1 MNKKLILC
9 VLTAFG
15 LAACSSDDGQ
25 ESASTTK
32 RPLTVV
38 VSENL
43 LTDSSNEAKSRDAH
57 NTRGAVITTETLGNF
72 EMCAIPTKSF
82 YTVEKS
88 GSTWKTTPESWP
100 DVGDNDKISFYAYN
114 VGSDPENRNCFYP
127 DGSNSSISFTI
138 DESPS
143 GHIDLLVAKQENI
156 SEAGTGGVVHL
167 TFDHACAA
175 VNFKVRLT
183 EKLFEQLSGEKLTI
197 QNIQLQN
204 VVNAGTY
211 YFKTGWTDIS
221 DANKGTYTLS
231 SASVD
236 VTTASQ
242 SFDGGTLFMIPQ
254 TLGEDAVFSFQY
266 SLDGSNWTAKSI
278 SLKGAEWKAGE
289 IYTMDI
295 AIGTKVVKIPTPAES

>member
-38 VSENL
+38 VSENP
-43 LTDSSNEAKSRDAH
+43 LTNSANEAKSRDEH
-57 NTRGAVITTETLGNF
+57 STRGPVITTESLKSF

-82 YTVEKS
+82 YTVKKS
-88 GSTWKTTPESWP
+88 GGTWKTTPESWP
-100 DVGDNDKISFYAYN
+100 SNVENDDKISFYAYN
-114 VGSDPENRNCFYP
+114 VGHNCFYP
-127 DGSNSSISFTI
+127 DTSNPYITFTV
-138 DESPS
+138 DKSPS
-143 GHIDLLVAKQENI
+143 SHIDLLVAKQENI

-183 EKLFEQLSGEKLTI
+183 EKLFEQLSENKLTI
-197 QNIQLQN
+197 RNIQLQN

-221 DANKGTYTLS
+221 NANKGTYTLS

-254 TLGEDAVFSFQY
+254 TLGNDAAFSFQY
-266 SLDGSNWTAKSI
+266 SIDGSSWTDASIMLAGAK
-278 SLKGAEWKAGE
+278 WKAGE

>member
-38 VSENL
+38 VSENP
-43 LTDSSNEAKSRDAH
+43 LTNSANEAKSRDEH
-57 NTRGAVITTETLGNF
+57 STRGPVITTESLESF
-72 EMCAIPTKSF
+72 KMCAISPVKYYSVTKGDKTW
-82 YTVEKS
+82 TVD
-88 GSTWKTTPESWP
+88 PAYWP
-100 DVGDNDKISFYAYN
+100 DVNNDDEISFYAYN
-114 VGSDPENRNCFYP
+114 VGHNCFYP
-127 DGSNSSISFTI
+127 DTSNPYITFTV
-138 DESPS
+138 DKSPS
-143 GHIDLLVAKQENI
+143 SHIDLLVAKQENI

-183 EKLFEQLSGEKLTI
+183 EKLFEQLSENKLTI

>member
-25 ESASTTK
+25 ESASATK

-127 DGSNSSISFTI
+127 DGSNSSISFTV
-138 DESPS
+138 EELASS
-143 GHIDLLVAKQENI
+143 QKDLLVAKRENV
-156 SEAGTGGVVHL
+156 SNAETGGVVQL
-167 TFDHACAA
+167 TFDHVCAA
-175 VNFKVRLT
+175 VNIEVRLT
-183 EKLFEQLSGEKLTI
+183 NTLSRNLKGKPLSIEAIMLK
-197 QNIQLQN
+197 N
-204 VVNAGTY
+204 VVKAGTY
-211 YFKTGWTDIS
+211 YYKDGGRWENS
-221 DANKGTYTLS
+221 SQRGSYTLS
-231 SASVD
+231 SSSIE
-236 VTTASQ
+236 VTTTPQ
-242 SFDGGTLFMIPQ
+242 TLDGGTLFMIPQ

-266 SLDGSNWTAKSI
+266 SLDGNNWTAKSI
-278 SLKGAEWKAGE
+278 SLKDTEWKAGE

-295 AIGTKVVKIPTPAES
+295 AIGTTTIPVTQ

>member
-38 VSENL
+38 VSENP
-43 LTDSSNEAKSRDAH
+43 LTNSANEAKSRDEH
-57 NTRGAVITTETLGNF
+57 STRGPVITTESLKSF
-72 EMCAIPTKSF
+72 KMCAIPTKSF

-143 GHIDLLVAKQENI
+143 GHIDLLVAKRENV
-156 SEAGTGGVVHL
+156 SYTGTGGVVHL

-175 VNFKVRLT
+175 VNIEVRLT
-183 EKLFEQLSGEKLTI
+183 NTLSGNLTGRKLSI
-197 QNIQLQN
+197 QDIMLKN
-204 VVNAGTY
+204 VVKSGTY
-211 YFKTGWTDIS
+211 YYKDGGRWENS
-221 DANKGTYTLS
+221 SQKGSYTLS
-231 SASVD
+231 SSSIE
-236 VTTASQ
+236 VTTTPQ
-242 SFDGGTLFMIPQ
+242 TLDGGTLFMIPQ

-266 SLDGSNWTAKSI
+266 SLDGNNWTAKSI
-278 SLKGAEWKAGE
+278 SLKDTEWKAGE

-295 AIGTKVVKIPTPAES
+295 AIGTKTIPITQ

>member
-25 ESASTTK
+25 ESASATK

-57 NTRGAVITTETLGNF
+57 STRSAVITTETLGNF
-72 EMCAIPTKSF
+72 EMCSTATNDY
-82 YTVEKS
+82 YTVKKS
-88 GSTWKTTPESWP
+88 GGTWSTAPTNWP
-100 DVGDNDKISFYAYN
+100 DVGNNDKISFYAYN
-114 VGSDPENRNCFYP
+114 VGHDPRNLNCFYP
-127 DGSNSSISFTI
+127 DGSNSSISFTV
-138 DESPS
+138 EELASS
-143 GHIDLLVAKQENI
+143 QKDLLVAKREDV
-156 SEAGTGGVVHL
+156 SYAETGGVVRL

-175 VNFKVRLT
+175 VNIEVRLT
-183 EKLFEQLSGEKLTI
+183 NKLSEKLTGGKL
-197 QNIQLQN
+197 NIRYIKLEN

-211 YFKTGWTDIS
+211 YYKAGGIWEHS
-221 DANKGTYTLS
+221 SQKGSYTLS
-231 SASVD
+231 SSSIE
-236 VTTASQ
+236 VTTTPQ
-242 SFDGGTLFMIPQ
+242 TLDGGTLFMIPQ

-295 AIGTKVVKIPTPAES
+295 AIGTTTIPVTQS

>member
-38 VSENL
+38 VSENP
-43 LTDSSNEAKSRDAH
+43 LTNSANEAKSRDEH
-57 NTRGAVITTETLGNF
+57 STRGPVITTESLESF
-72 EMCAIPTKSF
+72 EMCAISPVKYYSVTKGD
-82 YTVEKS
+82 K
-88 GSTWKTTPESWP
+88 TWKTTPESWP

-114 VGSDPENRNCFYP
+114 VGHDKHNLDCFYP
-127 DGSNSSISFTI
+127 DTSNPYITFTVDELPSS
-138 DESPS
+138 
-143 GHIDLLVAKQENI
+143 HIDLLVAKRENV
-156 SEAGTGGVVHL
+156 SYTETGGVVQL

-175 VNFKVRLT
+175 VNIEVRLT
-183 EKLFEQLSGEKLTI
+183 NTLSGNLKGKPLSI
-197 QNIQLQN
+197 GAIMLKN
-204 VVNAGTY
+204 VVKAGTY
-211 YFKTGWTDIS
+211 YYKDGGRWENS
-221 DANKGTYTLS
+221 SQKGSYTLS
-231 SASVD
+231 SSSIE
-236 VTTASQ
+236 VTTTPQ
-242 SFDGGTLFMIPQ
+242 TLNGGTLFMIPQ

-266 SLDGSNWTAKSI
+266 SLDGINWTAKSI

-295 AIGTKVVKIPTPAES
+295 AIGTKVIKIQTPAES